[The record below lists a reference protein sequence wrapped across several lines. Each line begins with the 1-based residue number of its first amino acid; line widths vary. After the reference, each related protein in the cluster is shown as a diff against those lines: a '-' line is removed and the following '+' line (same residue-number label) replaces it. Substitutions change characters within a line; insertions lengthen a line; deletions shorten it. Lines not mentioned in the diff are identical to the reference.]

1 MKSQTCIRRLHILCI
16 FMCIVCA
23 LPLYPP
29 QFNPLYSSTVP
40 TGSLHCTFWT
50 LHRTRPPHP
59 STVPTV
65 PPPLYPPYP
74 LYPLYPS
81 TVPTPSSPFSQILR
95 NQLCT
100 FHNQF
105 CTFHNQVFLY
115 SRRGTGTGYT
125 AVRTLVECRG
135 YTGTVHGYSGACRG
149 YSVQRRGCGGTV

>member
-1 MKSQTCIRRLHILCI
+1 MVFTGCNYRHVFDDYTSCASL
-16 FMCIVCA
+16 CA
-23 LPLYPP
+23 LCVLSHCTLLSLTHCTPPQYPP
-29 QFNPLYSSTVP
+29 DPSTVP
-40 TGSLHCTFWT
+40 TGP

-81 TVPTPSSPFSQILR
+81 TVPTPSSPFSQILH
-95 NQLCT
+95 NQL
-100 FHNQF
+100 

-115 SRRGTGTGYT
+115 SRRGTGTGYS

-135 YTGTVHGYSGACRG
+135 YAGTVHGYSGACRG

>member
-1 MKSQTCIRRLHILCI
+1 MKSQTCIRRLHILCV

-40 TGSLHCTFWT
+40 TGPLHCTYWT
-50 LHRTRPPHP
+50 PPSHP

-74 LYPLYPS
+74 LYPS
-81 TVPTPSSPFSQILR
+81 SVPTPSSPFSQILH
-95 NQLCT
+95 NQL
-100 FHNQF
+100 

-115 SRRGTGTGYT
+115 SRRGTGTGYS

-135 YTGTVHGYSGACRG
+135 YAGTVHGYSGACRG